1 MPQERIQEL
10 LLIMLIKSFVYSL
23 LISLLLSLTVYADAL
38 DECIDAA
45 KSFEFIKAP
54 QLCEPLA
61 EQGVAEAQFSLGYMY
76 DYSRNYEP
84 GVMWYKLAAEQGHPR
99 ALYNLAVM
107 TRHGRGLP
115 ENIKDAI
122 KLYHL
127 SAEQGYSEAQ
137 WVLGERYQ
145 HGRNVIV
152 NYTEAV
158 RLYRLSAKHGHIHG
172 MYNLAYMYREGKGI
186 EQDII
191 YAYMWFN
198 LAGEAGNSAAK
209 GQREILSEK
218 MTTKELRIAQEL
230 SQKCLDSNYKKCESA
245 LPNFLHRKFNLSNK
259 DKD

>member
-1 MPQERIQEL
+1 
-10 LLIMLIKSFVYSL
+10 MLIKSFVYSL
-23 LISLLLSLTVYADAL
+23 VVSLFLSLSVQADAL

-76 DYSRNYEP
+76 DYSLNYEL

-115 ENIKDAI
+115 KNIKDAI

-127 SAEQGYSEAQ
+127 SAEQGYSKAQ

-145 HGRNVIV
+145 YGRDVIV

-172 MYNLAYMYREGKGI
+172 MYNLARMYREGKGV
-186 EQDII
+186 EEDKV

-198 LAGEAGNSAAK
+198 LADEAGHSSA
-209 GQREILSEK
+209 GELREELSEK

-230 SQKCLDSNYKKCESA
+230 SQKCLDSKYKECESA
-245 LPNFLHRKFNLSNK
+245 LPNFLHRMFNLSSE
-259 DKD
+259 DED